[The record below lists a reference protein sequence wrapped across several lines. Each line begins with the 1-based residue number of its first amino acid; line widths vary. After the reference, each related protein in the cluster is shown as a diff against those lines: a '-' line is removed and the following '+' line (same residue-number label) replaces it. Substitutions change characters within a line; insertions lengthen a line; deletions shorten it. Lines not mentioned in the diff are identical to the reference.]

1 MSKQVLSDFEIKV
14 LRKSDEGCKYLEY
27 NEKVGG
33 KIFGLCIGMPDFYIE
48 ERFGGI
54 VGLYD
59 MCIKLNVT
67 WEELLN
73 TNGCFDEISC

>member
-1 MSKQVLSDFEIKV
+1 MGKRILSDFEIKV
-14 LRKSDEGCKYLEY
+14 LNMDDEGRKYLEY

-33 KIFGLCIGMPDFYIE
+33 KPFGFTTSMPDFHVE

-54 VGLYD
+54 IGLYNE
-59 MCIKLNVT
+59 CIKRNIA

-73 TNGCFDEISC
+73 TDGKFDELK

>member
-1 MSKQVLSDFEIKV
+1 MSKRILSDFEIKV
-14 LRKSDEGCKYLEY
+14 LNMDDEGRKYLEY

-33 KIFGLCIGMPDFYIE
+33 KPFGFTTGMPDFHVE

-54 VGLYD
+54 IGLYNE
-59 MCIKLNVT
+59 CIKRNIA

-73 TNGCFDEISC
+73 TDGKFDELK